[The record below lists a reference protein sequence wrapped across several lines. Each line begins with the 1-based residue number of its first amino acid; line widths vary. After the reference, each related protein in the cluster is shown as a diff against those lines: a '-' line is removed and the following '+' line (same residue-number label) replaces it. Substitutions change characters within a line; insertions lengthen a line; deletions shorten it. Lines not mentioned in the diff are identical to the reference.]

1 MQCLMLNNYFSCI
14 YIYVK
19 FEFEHMWL
27 SFGNMHR
34 NGCCSLGWLLKNFF
48 SGPVSY
54 ISNGLPPIRFENNEL
69 NLGAIVS
76 VLYLTRNCKSTKLK
90 GSQIKFLKNP
100 AQLYRQIQWSF
111 ALFFVWRVHPARASK
126 EYIQTSDIQ
135 DGCPVAWP
143 VTLGELHDN
152 DRLQGPWT
160 RKNSIREWKH

>member
-1 MQCLMLNNYFSCI
+1 MCEIWIRTHVAIAWKHAQ
-14 YIYVK
+14 K
-19 FEFEHMWL
+19 
-27 SFGNMHR
+27 
-34 NGCCSLGWLLKNFF
+34 WLLQFRLASEKLLFRASELYLEWF
-48 SGPVSY
+48 TPDP
-54 ISNGLPPIRFENNEL
+54 LWNNEL

-100 AQLYRQIQWSF
+100 AQLYRQIQWFF